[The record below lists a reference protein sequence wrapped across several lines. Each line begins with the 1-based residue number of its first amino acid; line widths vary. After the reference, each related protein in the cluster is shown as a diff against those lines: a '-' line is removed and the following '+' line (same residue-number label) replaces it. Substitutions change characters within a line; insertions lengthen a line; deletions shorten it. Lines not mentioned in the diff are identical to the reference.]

1 MAGKPKIT
9 ETDIRRQVRDYLR
22 IKGWFCFHVLQG
34 GVGVYRG
41 ITDLIAAK
49 DGRVLFIEL
58 KTARGR
64 QSEHQKKFQS
74 DLEAAGG
81 EYVLCRG
88 VDELRERG
96 I

>member
-1 MAGKPKIT
+1 MSKPKIT
-9 ETDIRRQVRDYLR
+9 ETDIRHQVRDCLR
-22 IKGWFCFHVLQG
+22 VKGWFVFHILQG

-49 DGRVLFIEL
+49 GGRVLFIEL

-74 DLEAAGG
+74 DLEAARG

>member
-1 MAGKPKIT
+1 MATIT
-9 ETDIRRQVRDYLR
+9 ESEIRRQVVDYLR

-41 ITDLIAAK
+41 IPDLIAVR

-64 QSEHQKKFQS
+64 QSEHQKKFQA

-88 VDELRERG
+88 VEDLQERG